1 MVELVDHTYD
11 NRRVVAGRIVYYT
24 PVDLTLLFRLL
35 WVCCRIYIRPTVV
48 QDFDWHSASR
58 GQSSVAEFPVFFLF
72 LPPTGPFFCVS
83 YTFASS
89 ICINLLCMDTKLI
102 RSIISKSIRFFNQS
116 VDFLS
121 GLSGATT
128 ARTTSCLMSVDDVRI

>member
-58 GQSSVAEFPVFFLF
+58 GQSSVAEFPVFF
-72 LPPTGPFFCVS
+72 FFCHLQ
-83 YTFASS
+83 AH
-89 ICINLLCMDTKLI
+89 
-102 RSIISKSIRFFNQS
+102 FF
-116 VDFLS
+116 VFRILS
-121 GLSGATT
+121 LA
-128 ARTTSCLMSVDDVRI
+128 AYA

>member
-58 GQSSVAEFPVFFLF
+58 GQSSVAEFPVFFLLF
-72 LPPTGPFFCVS
+72 LSPTGPFFV
-83 YTFASS
+83 FR
-89 ICINLLCMDTKLI
+89 I
-102 RSIISKSIRFFNQS
+102 
-116 VDFLS
+116 LS
-121 GLSGATT
+121 LA
-128 ARTTSCLMSVDDVRI
+128 AYA